1 MAASELLQI
10 GITDAARKIRAREL
24 SMREWAIGGRAPTV
38 RSLTLTL
45 ALSHEEKGNLHLHFG

>member
-38 RSLTLTL
+38 RSLTL

>member
-38 RSLTLTL
+38 RSLTL
-45 ALSHEEKGNLHLHFG
+45 ALSHEERGNLHLHFG